1 MTAEASQAGHS
12 QGPASDGLRPLRIA
26 LLTYKG
32 NPFCGGQ
39 GVYVRHLSRE
49 LARLGH
55 RVEVIG
61 AQPYPVLDVVEGE
74 DREGPAL
81 TELPSLDLYRQPDPF
96 RTPGRGEYRDW
107 IDALEVGTMWTGGFP
122 EPLTFSLRARRHLR
136 ARRGDFDVVHD
147 NQTLGYGLLGDLG
160 APLVTTVHHPITVDR
175 RLELDAAESRLRRY
189 SVRRWYAFTRMQK
202 RVARRLPSV
211 LTVSGSSRQEIVA
224 DLGVRRDRVHVVHIG
239 ADTGLF
245 SPDPSVPV
253 VPGRIVTTSSAD
265 VPLKGLVFLVEALAK
280 VRAEQPDAH
289 LVVVGKRPVEG
300 PVAQAMERYGLEGAV
315 EFVKGISDA
324 ELVDLVRSAQVA
336 CVPSLYEGFSLPAAE
351 AMATGTPLVA
361 TTGGAI
367 PEVAGPDGETCLAV
381 PPGDPAA
388 LASALTRLLTDPD
401 LRARLGAAGRDR
413 VLRHFTWARAAEGTV
428 AHYREAMA
436 RAGSAPGRDTGTARP
451 AATPSHGPRP
461 RGADAAPSGTDDRPA
476 TRVAGRSAP
485 EGTGHGAHEASGRAA
500 SAAGDRAGA
509 GAGAGAGA
517 ADRSV
522 SEAPGRPTAQASGR
536 AAHEVS
542 RRPAA
547 QAPGR
552 SGAQAGG
559 HGGADVTDRS
569 VPDGHPTAQASGRA
583 ARAGGR
589 ADAVDRSAVMSSD
602 RPAAVPP
609 TAGDGGPAVSV
620 GAADSSDRSDR
631 ESRATC

>member
-1 MTAEASQAGHS
+1 MTAEASQAGLS
-12 QGPASDGLRPLRIA
+12 QGPSSDGLRPLRIA

-55 RVEVIG
+55 QVEVIG
-61 AQPYPVLDVVEGE
+61 AQPYPVLDEGY
-74 DREGPAL
+74 DGLSL

-147 NQTLGYGLLGDLG
+147 NQTLGYGLLGDVG
-160 APLVTTVHHPITVDR
+160 APLVTTIHHPITVDR
-175 RLELDAAESRLRRY
+175 RLDLDAAESRRRRA

-211 LTVSGSSRQEIVA
+211 LTVSGTSRDEIIGH
-224 DLGVRRDRVHVVHIG
+224 LGVRQDRIHVVHIG
-239 ADTGLF
+239 ADTDLF

-280 VRAEQPDAH
+280 VRVEQPGAH
-289 LVVVGKRPVEG
+289 LVVVGTRPAKG
-300 PVAQAMERYGLEGAV
+300 PVAQAIERYGLGDAV

-324 ELVDLVRSAQVA
+324 ELVDLVRSAQIA

-351 AMATGTPLVA
+351 AMATGTPLLA

-367 PEVAGPDGETCLAV
+367 PEVAGRDGETCLAV
-381 PPGDPAA
+381 PPGDAQA
-388 LASALTRLLTDPD
+388 LAAGLNRLLGDPE
-401 LRARLGAAGRDR
+401 LRARLGAAGRER

-428 AHYREAMA
+428 ARYREAMA
-436 RAGSAPGRDTGTARP
+436 RTGGAAAAAPVTAAPDP
-451 AATPSHGPRP
+451 AAGPEP
-461 RGADAAPSGTDDRPA
+461 VAAGPAAEDAAGP
-476 TRVAGRSAP
+476 
-485 EGTGHGAHEASGRAA
+485 GAVR
-500 SAAGDRAGA
+500 
-509 GAGAGAGA
+509 
-517 ADRSV
+517 
-522 SEAPGRPTAQASGR
+522 T
-536 AAHEVS
+536 
-542 RRPAA
+542 PAA
-547 QAPGR
+547 EEP
-552 SGAQAGG
+552 
-559 HGGADVTDRS
+559 VTS
-569 VPDGHPTAQASGRA
+569 H
-583 ARAGGR
+583 
-589 ADAVDRSAVMSSD
+589 
-602 RPAAVPP
+602 
-609 TAGDGGPAVSV
+609 
-620 GAADSSDRSDR
+620 R
-631 ESRATC
+631 ESRTTC